1 MIEESMIFA
10 AGLGKRMLPLTRK
23 LPKPLIKINN
33 TSILKN
39 NIEKLLKCDFSNIV
53 INTYYLPKKI
63 INEVK
68 EYDDR
73 VKVVV
78 EKERLETGGGLL
90 NAIKKKSFNTN
101 SPLLLLNGDIF
112 WENKVYNS
120 LDKIRK
126 LWDPGK
132 MDILLCLKKKRD
144 FFGYYGSGEFQM
156 KKSTKKASAL
166 YVEKNCSYAF
176 TGLQVVKQE
185 IITKKR
191 KKIFS
196 LREQIF
202 DSLDKKKLFGYLD
215 ENPWFHIGTKD
226 DLIRFREK
234 LK

>member
-1 MIEESMIFA
+1 MRKSFYD
-10 AGLGKRMLPLTRK
+10 LTADLEQK
-23 LPKPLIKINN
+23 LKHLKTYHSNN
-33 TSILKN
+33 
-39 NIEKLLKCDFSNIV
+39 
-53 INTYYLPKKI
+53 KKI
-63 INEVK
+63 MLLHEDASN
-68 EYDDR
+68 
-73 VKVVV
+73 
-78 EKERLETGGGLL
+78 RL
-90 NAIKKKSFNTN
+90 ADFKSSYIKKKSFNTN